1 MPADDIRPYVLG
13 RSRAKISTLGLF
25 ALAALS
31 VGLAQCSGPGGSGNT
46 VPKPTSSTTAT
57 PLPSPSGSASP
68 SPSGSASASASP
80 RASGSPSSA
89 PSGTPSASASPSPT
103 PTTRPSPTP
112 SPSPSPSPAQE
123 VYVTTLGTNCSNSIL
138 TVYPANP
145 SGTLNETPLATILAS
160 NTTGLCDPYGVA
172 IDRSGKI
179 YVANNGVNSLTVY
192 AANPMGTL
200 NQAPLATIAGQ
211 NTGLN
216 IPTGI
221 AVDASGNIYVA
232 NPGNAA
238 GGGSVTVYAANPSG
252 TLNEAPLATISGGS
266 TGVASP
272 KGVAVA
278 ADGKIYV
285 ANAFFNPPSVTVY
298 AANPSGTVN
307 GAPLATITGASTGLY
322 FPNAIAF
329 DASGNIYVANPLGGS
344 FIGSITVYAA
354 NPSGTLNEAPL
365 ATIVGAST
373 GLNVPTGIAVDASGK
388 IYVTNSG
395 NGSGTSITVYAAN
408 PSGTLNEAP
417 IATITGNATGLIGPV
432 GIAIH

>member
-1 MPADDIRPYVLG
+1 
-13 RSRAKISTLGLF
+13 
-25 ALAALS
+25 
-31 VGLAQCSGPGGSGNT
+31 
-46 VPKPTSSTTAT
+46 
-57 PLPSPSGSASP
+57 
-68 SPSGSASASASP
+68 
-80 RASGSPSSA
+80 
-89 PSGTPSASASPSPT
+89 
-103 PTTRPSPTP
+103 
-112 SPSPSPSPAQE
+112 
-123 VYVTTLGTNCSNSIL
+123 
-138 TVYPANP
+138 
-145 SGTLNETPLATILAS
+145 
-160 NTTGLCDPYGVA
+160 
-172 IDRSGKI
+172 
-179 YVANNGVNSLTVY
+179 
-192 AANPMGTL
+192 MGTL

-307 GAPLATITGASTGLY
+307 
-322 FPNAIAF
+322 
-329 DASGNIYVANPLGGS
+329 
-344 FIGSITVYAA
+344 
-354 NPSGTLNEAPL
+354 
-365 ATIVGAST
+365 
-373 GLNVPTGIAVDASGK
+373 
-388 IYVTNSG
+388 
-395 NGSGTSITVYAAN
+395 
-408 PSGTLNEAP
+408 EAP